1 MLLLS
6 LSSQELR
13 ALPCTVSLIFTTPFE
28 ATGIYCHLHFQDEGT
43 EMEVQV
49 NDLPN
54 VICSVTRQPAGDGTK
69 TDG

>member
-13 ALPCTVSLIFTTPFE
+13 AIPYTVSLIFTTPFE
-28 ATGIYCHLHFQDEGT
+28 AASIYCHLHFQDEGT

-49 NDLPN
+49 NDLLN
-54 VICSVTRQPAGDGTK
+54 VICSVSHQPAGDGTK
-69 TDG
+69 IDG